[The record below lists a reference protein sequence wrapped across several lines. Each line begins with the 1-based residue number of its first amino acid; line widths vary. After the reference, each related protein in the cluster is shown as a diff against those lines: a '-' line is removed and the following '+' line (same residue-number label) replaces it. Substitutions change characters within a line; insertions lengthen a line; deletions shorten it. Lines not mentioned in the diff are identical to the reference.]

1 MAANFAKLRSCCASC
16 DPIYRLTGRAGRY
29 SVPPEPPPSLEAQ
42 SEATNSEQARTLLG
56 VLFCGDDA
64 FNFYHI
70 EIVAGRGPSATKRLA
85 RRMAA
90 NFAKLPKLR
99 RGGAISQ

>member
-1 MAANFAKLRSCCASC
+1 MPTNRSGWAVLR
-16 DPIYRLTGRAGRY
+16 PF
-29 SVPPEPPPSLEAQ
+29 PEPPPSLEAQ
-42 SEATNSEQARTLLG
+42 SEATNSEQLQARTLLG

-90 NFAKLPKLR
+90 NFAKLPELLLQR
-99 RGGAISQ
+99 PRY